1 MYLAYAISWCIS
13 ELHSSYDWST
23 SSVGVFSICIFF
35 LFRSIE
41 SDSGRYNVL
50 QGWTCVRVWYRV
62 SARLFFTS
70 VLTLFHCFMVCGV
83 WCISTVVWLFCDLWF
98 QAKELLLWVLHFTT
112 LLIEHS
118 FSRHLYNSMEHL
130 ITLLS
135 SCDMNVVLGVL
146 NLLYMFS
153 KRSNFITRLNN
164 EKRQALLSRLT
175 HLAEASYINCM
186 AAYVIYHNC
195 AHNHL

>member
-1 MYLAYAISWCIS
+1 VYFLPVSFLLGVIVVAIMYFGVEHVYGSGTEGQPGSFSRHSWNCCIVLCYV
-13 ELHSSYDWST
+13 EF
-23 SSVGVFSICIFF
+23 GVF
-35 LFRSIE
+35 
-41 SDSGRYNVL
+41 
-50 QGWTCVRVWYRV
+50 
-62 SARLFFTS
+62 
-70 VLTLFHCFMVCGV
+70 
-83 WCISTVVWLFCDLWF
+83 STVVWLFCDLWF

-175 HLAEASYINCM
+175 HLAEASIINCM

-195 AHNHL
+195 AHNHHL

>member
-1 MYLAYAISWCIS
+1 MCTDLVERGSQAVFHIWSQNCCIFLCYM
-13 ELHSSYDWST
+13 EF
-23 SSVGVFSICIFF
+23 GVFSTI
-35 LFRSIE
+35 
-41 SDSGRYNVL
+41 
-50 QGWTCVRVWYRV
+50 VWV
-62 SARLFFTS
+62 
-70 VLTLFHCFMVCGV
+70 
-83 WCISTVVWLFCDLWF
+83 FCDLWF

-175 HLAEASYINCM
+175 HLAEASYVNGM
-186 AAYVIYHNC
+186 AAYVIYHIY
-195 AHNHL
+195 AHNHP

>member
-1 MYLAYAISWCIS
+1 MLYKL
-13 ELHSSYDWST
+13 SYIFNYCT
-23 SSVGVFSICIFF
+23 S
-35 LFRSIE
+35 LR
-41 SDSGRYNVL
+41 
-50 QGWTCVRVWYRV
+50 
-62 SARLFFTS
+62 
-70 VLTLFHCFMVCGV
+70 TL
-83 WCISTVVWLFCDLWF
+83 LYLWF
-98 QAKELLLWVLHFTT
+98 QDKELLLWVLHFTT

-164 EKRQALLSRLT
+164 DKRQALLSRLT
-175 HLAEASYINCM
+175 HLAEVSYILCTTANCIHHFNE
-186 AAYVIYHNC
+186 YDYHFPI
-195 AHNHL
+195 AVASKS